1 MNNEVII
8 IGGNHHNGL
17 GLARILGINGIIV
30 HSIVIDKNK
39 NSFISKSKY
48 VDSCYVFS
56 DDDEAIDFVL
66 QTYKEKLK
74 YIIYRIPT
82 ELLMQLIKD

>member
-17 GLARILGINGIIV
+17 GLARILGINQIIV

-39 NSFISKSKY
+39 NSFISI
-48 VDSCYVFS
+48 F
-56 DDDEAIDFVL
+56 I
-66 QTYKEKLK
+66 
-74 YIIYRIPT
+74 
-82 ELLMQLIKD
+82 